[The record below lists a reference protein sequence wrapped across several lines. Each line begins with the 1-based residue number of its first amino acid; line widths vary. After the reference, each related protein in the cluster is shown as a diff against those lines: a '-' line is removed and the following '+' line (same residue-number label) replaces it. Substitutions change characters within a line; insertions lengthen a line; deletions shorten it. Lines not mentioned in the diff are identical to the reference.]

1 MFLGYL
7 TEVDTKFSDFVPGE
21 KQQYHLK
28 KRQEWT
34 QKLTINPLHCYIVL
48 QTMHTPME
56 TAFTVTRFGSSWGQS
71 K

>member
-7 TEVDTKFSDFVPGE
+7 TEVDTKFSRVRSGE

-28 KRQEWT
+28 QRQEWT

-56 TAFTVTRFGSSWGQS
+56 TAFTVTRFGKLMGT